1 MTRDARAIAHHALGQ
16 SEIWE
21 KIKHC
26 MDTVDLLDRVAER
39 FQKAVTSGNRP
50 FDWQEQEQAI
60 SDMSKEIALIAAS
73 EVKRIQSIAQ
83 SS

>member
-1 MTRDARAIAHHALGQ
+1 MTKDARAIAHHALSQ

-21 KIKHC
+21 KVRHC

-39 FQKAVTSGNRP
+39 FQRAVASGGRP
-50 FDWQEQEQAI
+50 LDWQEQEQAV

-73 EVKRIQSIAQ
+73 EVKRMQSIAQ